1 MVTDSRKFD
10 VIDIFSEQSMKDNVL
25 IHYGLENAK
34 VNIVKFKNTDK
45 QRAVYKVCYKGNCY
59 CLKKVYFDE
68 ANLLFVYSALEWLWQ
83 NGIKTPKLLNSLD
96 GNKYVKFNDMYFIL
110 TIWIN
115 GVKCD
120 FDNVNHVLTSS
131 RQIAGIHSCSKN
143 FFPIKGSENRKGFD
157 DYYISISKHHEQLIE
172 KFDEKEIQ
180 FKEITT
186 DIKIKSEEKITSLTN
201 KVSQMESELQD
212 SKKKRQ
218 MLKERNKELG
228 FQVQNF
234 KYKVLDLEKK
244 LMDAQFD
251 LAIEKKEK
259 NPLLR

>member
-1 MVTDSRKFD
+1 MKLENDNL
-10 VIDIFSEQSMKDNVL
+10 KDN
-25 IHYGLENAK
+25 
-34 VNIVKFKNTDK
+34 
-45 QRAVYKVCYKGNCY
+45 
-59 CLKKVYFDE
+59 
-68 ANLLFVYSALEWLWQ
+68 
-83 NGIKTPKLLNSLD
+83 
-96 GNKYVKFNDMYFIL
+96 
-110 TIWIN
+110 
-115 GVKCD
+115 
-120 FDNVNHVLTSS
+120 
-131 RQIAGIHSCSKN
+131 
-143 FFPIKGSENRKGFD
+143 
-157 DYYISISKHHEQLIE
+157 HEQLIE

-212 SKKKRQ
+212 SKKKIQ

>member
-1 MVTDSRKFD
+1 MKLENDNL
-10 VIDIFSEQSMKDNVL
+10 KDN
-25 IHYGLENAK
+25 
-34 VNIVKFKNTDK
+34 
-45 QRAVYKVCYKGNCY
+45 
-59 CLKKVYFDE
+59 
-68 ANLLFVYSALEWLWQ
+68 
-83 NGIKTPKLLNSLD
+83 
-96 GNKYVKFNDMYFIL
+96 
-110 TIWIN
+110 
-115 GVKCD
+115 
-120 FDNVNHVLTSS
+120 
-131 RQIAGIHSCSKN
+131 
-143 FFPIKGSENRKGFD
+143 
-157 DYYISISKHHEQLIE
+157 HEQLIE